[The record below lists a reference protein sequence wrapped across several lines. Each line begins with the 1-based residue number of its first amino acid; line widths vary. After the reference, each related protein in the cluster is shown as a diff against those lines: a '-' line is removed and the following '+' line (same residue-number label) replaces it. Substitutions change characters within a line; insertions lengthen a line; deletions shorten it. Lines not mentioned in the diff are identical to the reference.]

1 MMKRKLFVGM
11 IVFLSCFSLLNG
23 SFFKNKVYAE
33 QFELSAKNVF
43 VCDSNSQT
51 VIYSKNENER
61 RPIASMTK
69 TMLLLLTFEQIN
81 QNKLNLNEEVTIS
94 ENASGMGGS
103 QVFLQANK
111 KYKVE
116 DLIKSI
122 IIASANDASVA
133 IAERLFGSEDHA
145 VQMMNN
151 KAKELN
157 LNNTL
162 FSNCTGLTKPT
173 QYSSAKDVAIMLC
186 ELLKHE
192 LYYKYSGIFLDEL
205 THPDGQ
211 KTTLTN
217 TNKLVRFYEG
227 CDGGKT
233 GFTNEAGYCLAAT
246 AKRGNMRIIS
256 VIINEPDSKTRFAE
270 CSQLFNYAFNN
281 FSSKM
286 VLNKDNIYEV
296 KAHVEKGKE
305 EYVEIAPKDNFFVFG
320 ERNKDQKI
328 TLDFIPNKVCAPVY
342 KGDPIGKFIIYKEG
356 VSIGEVPAIAVTDVL
371 KITVFDIIK
380 SITAA

>member
-69 TMLLLLTFEQIN
+69 IMLLLLTFEQIN

-356 VSIGEVPAIAVTDVL
+356 VSIGEVTAIAVTDVL

>member
-69 TMLLLLTFEQIN
+69 IMLLLLTFEQIN

-192 LYYKYSGIFLDEL
+192 IYYKYSSIFLDEL

-305 EYVEIAPKDNFFVFG
+305 EYVEIAPKNNFFVFG

-342 KGDPIGKFIIYKEG
+342 KGDQIGKFIIYKEG

>member
-1 MMKRKLFVGM
+1 MKRKIL
-11 IVFLSCFSLLNG
+11 IVIVILVLSF
-23 SFFKNKVYAE
+23 SFFSTNFSTNKVYAQ
-33 QFELSAKNVF
+33 QFGLNAKNVF
-43 VCDSNSQT
+43 VCDSDSQT

-69 TMLLLLTFEQIN
+69 IMLLILAFEQIN
-81 QNKLNLNEEVTIS
+81 QGNLKLDEEVTIS

-111 KYKVE
+111 NYKVE

-133 IAERLFGSEDHA
+133 IAERLYGSEDNA
-145 VQMMNN
+145 VQIMNN

-173 QYSSAKDVAIMLC
+173 QYSSAKDVAIMLR
-186 ELLKHE
+186 ELIKYD
-192 LYYKYSGIFLDEL
+192 LYYKYSNIFLDYL

-246 AKRGNMRIIS
+246 AKRGNMRIIT

-270 CSQLFNYAFNN
+270 CSQMFNYAFNN
-281 FSSKM
+281 FSSKL
-286 VLNKDNIYEV
+286 VLSKDTVYDV

-305 EYVEIAPKDNFFVFG
+305 EYVEITAKNDFFIFG
-320 ERNKDQKI
+320 EKNKDHKI
-328 TLDFIPNKVCAPVY
+328 TLDFLPNQVCAPVY
-342 KGDPIGKFIIYKEG
+342 KGNVVGKFVVYKEG
-356 VSIGEVPAIAVTDVL
+356 IKVGEVPAVAVKDVL
-371 KITVFDIIK
+371 KLTVFDIAK
-380 SITAA
+380 SISLA

>member
-69 TMLLLLTFEQIN
+69 IMLLLLTFEQIN

-157 LNNTL
+157 LNNT
-162 FSNCTGLTKPT
+162 
-173 QYSSAKDVAIMLC
+173 
-186 ELLKHE
+186 
-192 LYYKYSGIFLDEL
+192 
-205 THPDGQ
+205 
-211 KTTLTN
+211 
-217 TNKLVRFYEG
+217 
-227 CDGGKT
+227 
-233 GFTNEAGYCLAAT
+233 
-246 AKRGNMRIIS
+246 
-256 VIINEPDSKTRFAE
+256 
-270 CSQLFNYAFNN
+270 
-281 FSSKM
+281 
-286 VLNKDNIYEV
+286 
-296 KAHVEKGKE
+296 
-305 EYVEIAPKDNFFVFG
+305 
-320 ERNKDQKI
+320 
-328 TLDFIPNKVCAPVY
+328 
-342 KGDPIGKFIIYKEG
+342 
-356 VSIGEVPAIAVTDVL
+356 
-371 KITVFDIIK
+371 
-380 SITAA
+380 

>member
-69 TMLLLLTFEQIN
+69 IMLLLLTFEQIN

-151 KAKELN
+151 KAKQLN

-173 QYSSAKDVAIMLC
+173 QNSSAKDVAIMLC

-305 EYVEIAPKDNFFVFG
+305 EYVEIAKKDNFFVFG

-356 VSIGEVPAIAVTDVL
+356 VSIGEVTAIAVTDVL

>member
-69 TMLLLLTFEQIN
+69 IMLLLLTFEQIN

-286 VLNKDNIYEV
+286 VLNKDSIYEV

-356 VSIGEVPAIAVTDVL
+356 VSIGEVTAIAVTDVL

>member
-1 MMKRKLFVGM
+1 
-11 IVFLSCFSLLNG
+11 
-23 SFFKNKVYAE
+23 
-33 QFELSAKNVF
+33 
-43 VCDSNSQT
+43 
-51 VIYSKNENER
+51 
-61 RPIASMTK
+61 
-69 TMLLLLTFEQIN
+69 
-81 QNKLNLNEEVTIS
+81 
-94 ENASGMGGS
+94 
-103 QVFLQANK
+103 
-111 KYKVE
+111 
-116 DLIKSI
+116 
-122 IIASANDASVA
+122 
-133 IAERLFGSEDHA
+133 
-145 VQMMNN
+145 
-151 KAKELN
+151 
-157 LNNTL
+157 
-162 FSNCTGLTKPT
+162 
-173 QYSSAKDVAIMLC
+173 MLC